1 MADEV
6 WCQVGKLD
14 LYAHLFGISIGVI
27 PGKEVYPG
35 RIIMQMGLSH
45 QMSHYYHLGY
55 ILNSGIQNER
65 NVDIR
70 NNGV

>member
-1 MADEV
+1 MADDV
-6 WCQVGKLD
+6 WCQASKLD

-45 QMSHYYHLGY
+45 HYYHLGY
-55 ILNSGIQNER
+55 IHAIQNER
-65 NVDIR
+65 NVDI
-70 NNGV
+70 